1 MNTSLTPQS
10 DFIENEL
17 KKFETEYEIT
27 ESGLM
32 TLSNSFKD
40 LKVNGVDD
48 IEGLKAV
55 ESARKTLKKKRVEIQ
70 NVAKNLRDSAT
81 KFQKAVIARE
91 NELVAI
97 IEPTEDILSEIE
109 DAIYE
114 EKERLRLEEERKE
127 DDRIQTM
134 INQFAAVGHAV
145 DYSTIKGYTE
155 DQFHEALAEA
165 IMVHNRQ
172 VEEEKI
178 AAENK
183 RKEEERFLN
192 ERREQEER
200 QRKFEEDQSAFR
212 AEQKRIE
219 EFNAKVAAGL
229 KAAQDKLDAEKKA
242 IEDAKEAERL
252 EKVRLVELEKA
263 KKEAA
268 EKARIDA
275 EKKAKREAE
284 EKIVADQLAKEEAEE
299 KLLLSS
305 DKDKFAWIVDTIK
318 DQLIGDD
325 VLVWG
330 HFKSKKGKIVAKQ
343 IKEHLKQAVS
353 LAIENKWY

>member
-10 DFIENEL
+10 DFIETEL

-27 ESGLM
+27 ESGLT

-40 LKVNGVDD
+40 LKVNGVNDR
-48 IEGLKAV
+48 EGLKAV

-109 DAIYE
+109 DSIYE

-192 ERREQEER
+192 ERKEQEER
-200 QRKFEEDQSAFR
+200 QRKFEEEQAAFR

-219 EFNAKVAAGL
+219 DFNAKVAADL
-229 KAAQDKLDAEKKA
+229 KAAQDKLDADKKA
-242 IEDAKEAERL
+242 IEDAKEAERQ
-252 EKVRLVELEKA
+252 EKIRLADLEKA

-268 EKARIDA
+268 DKARIEA
-275 EKKAKREAE
+275 EAKAKREAE
-284 EKIVADQLAKEEAEE
+284 EKIETDRLAKEQEEE
-299 KLLLSS
+299 KML
-305 DKDKFAWIVDTIK
+305 A
-318 DQLIGDD
+318 GDD
-325 VLVWG
+325 SGRFGRLRAMMDSSFLSDDVIIWT
-330 HFKSKKGKIVAKQ
+330 HFKSKKGKSASAKVHALLKEAKQ
-343 IKEHLKQAVS
+343 ICIDNIK
-353 LAIENKWY
+353 